1 MSLEEGKKEQK
12 LRDEAQVWSPELK
25 KHVDEVERVQKVFTR
40 MLYYR
45 ALPDPNYP
53 RVVSDI
59 CTAFKI
65 LKGKSRLAAH
75 SYGIFFMIH
84 RFSRQ
89 VSWYSKR
96 HACYPACRFN
106 EGGRYTRVPKF
117 RLAPMTPYVAQRAS
131 QPADAGTALGFVS
144 NSLSRYWALSER
156 HTLGLVDLETVSEN
170 LVRIFSADDVE
181 ERARLVSAEAETRL
195 SSDAQRPA

>member
-53 RVVSDI
+53 
-59 CTAFKI
+59 
-65 LKGKSRLAAH
+65 
-75 SYGIFFMIH
+75 YGIFFMIH